1 MRFMQETGFTVRSGH
16 EEAFQ
21 RWLAANEERIARSY
35 PEGTEYLG
43 TYATVFTSE
52 KTAGGYRVLE
62 RLSSYADL
70 DTLAAMQKD
79 ATSEYAKAWREA
91 TQFLDPDPHADS
103 SLVLLKGVTD
113 AAIWDLEPV
122 A

>member
-1 MRFMQETGFTVRSGH
+1 MRFISETGFSVRVGR

-21 RWLAANEERIARSY
+21 RWLAANEERIARAY

-43 TYATVFTSE
+43 TYCAVFTSE
-52 KTAGGYRVLE
+52 KTAGGYRFLE
-62 RLSSYADL
+62 RLSSYADI
-70 DTLAAMQKD
+70 DKLAALQKD
-79 ATSEYAKAWREA
+79 ETTEYAKISREFR
-91 TQFLDPDPHADS
+91 QFMDPDPHADS

-113 AAIWDLEPV
+113 TAIIDIEPV